1 MTTQVTVN
9 GSQIAFQHDATL
21 VDVVIT
27 TMTRP
32 DGTLR
37 DRGVAVAVN
46 QEVVPRARWHTT
58 PLRSDD
64 MIEVVT
70 AVQGG

>member
-9 GSQIAFQHDATL
+9 GNQVAFHHDATL
-21 VDVVIT
+21 DDVVTT
-27 TMTRP
+27 TMTRS
-32 DGTLR
+32 DGTVR

-46 QEVVPRARWHTT
+46 QEVVPRARWNTT
-58 PLRSDD
+58 ALRSDD
-64 MIEVVT
+64 VIEVVT